1 MADDVEHTYEGLAW
15 VVTVKNSTLRSIH
28 GPSIMNSIVITGW
41 ERPSSMCARKRSI
54 SVGENLVK
62 QDLITRDDLERAKEA
77 EADTGTPWYKLLVK
91 QRKVSFG
98 AIEELLRYEFHSNA
112 TRAVDTSLGE
122 ALVEMGVLSR
132 DQLAEVLTQQKRSG
146 RLLGNILVDKGYVE
160 REHVAQAFSL
170 QHDIPYVALQK
181 SPSERVALEAIPQ
194 SVALKYEFIP
204 IGLVNDRLDVLIT
217 SPQALGR
224 LDNAALILGKRIHA
238 SITACTDLPAELA
251 SRYERVNGAKVT
263 TQGTARTP
271 KKVVD
276 FNETIETSAIIDNS
290 NTTENDDVS
299 DVEEN
304 EVGEEREMA
313 RFESIARAA
322 SGSSVIQMVTTII
335 EGAVNS
341 GATDV
346 HLDPHEPEMRVRYRI
361 DGVLH
366 DILSI
371 PEEMEAAVISR
382 IKIISE
388 LDITDTRHPQDGHIS
403 MEVGEQEFD
412 VRVASLPTYLGE
424 RIVLRLL
431 DQSSILSGVR
441 DLGLEPEDEAL
452 FIKVI
457 EKPYGMILVTGP
469 TGSGKTTSLYAA
481 LNQKNVM
488 TDSIVTLED
497 PVEYQLSGINQ
508 VQIDNDI
515 DLTFANTLRA
525 SLRQDID
532 VLLVGEI
539 RDSETARIAI
549 RAAMTG
555 HLVFSTLHTN
565 DAPEAISTLRN
576 MDVPA
581 YLISSALTAVVGQRL
596 VRTICDECRT
606 SFKPAA
612 SLLKSLGLPAT
623 TKKLY
628 RGEGCDTC
636 YHTGN
641 RGRTGIFEVLEVT
654 EPIRKLINDE
664 AGTDQIMKAT
674 KLKTMAMRCR
684 QKVKDGVVNP
694 EEFLRVIRT

>member
-1 MADDVEHTYEGLAW
+1 MADDVEQTYEGLAW
-15 VVTVKNSTLRSIH
+15 IVAVKNSTLRSIH
-28 GPSIMNSIVITGW
+28 GPSIMNYIVITGW

-160 REHVAQAFSL
+160 PEHVAQAFSL
-170 QHDIPYVALQK
+170 QHNIPFVALQK
-181 SPSERVALEAIPQ
+181 SPSERVALEAIPK

-238 SITACTDLPAELA
+238 SITACTDLPAELV
-251 SRYERVNGAKVT
+251 SRYERVNGANVT
-263 TQGTARTP
+263 SQGTARTT

-276 FNETIETSAIIDNS
+276 FSETIETSAIIDNS

-654 EPIRKLINDE
+654 EPIRKLINEE